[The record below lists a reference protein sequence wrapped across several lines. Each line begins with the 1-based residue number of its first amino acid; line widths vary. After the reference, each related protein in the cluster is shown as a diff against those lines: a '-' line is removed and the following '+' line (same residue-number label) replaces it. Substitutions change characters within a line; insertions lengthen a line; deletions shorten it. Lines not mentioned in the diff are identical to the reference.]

1 MRIIFVGMYHKP
13 GKEALDSS
21 TMTGKVI
28 DKIIHHFPNHDCQK
42 VNLCETDY
50 QPPKWMMNDLAT
62 KWKLKYQPSLDDV
75 VILLGGWV
83 RTHLKISGTR
93 IVLLKHPAGVFGKKD
108 EYIQDAVAQIKSH
121 IES

>member
-1 MRIIFVGMYHKP
+1 MYHKP

-28 DKIIHHFPNHDCQK
+28 DKIIYQLPESDFIK

-50 QPPKWMMNDLAT
+50 QPPNSSMAVFARQ
-62 KWKLKYQPSLDDV
+62 WKRKYQPTLDDV
-75 VILLGGWV
+75 VVLLGGWV

-93 IVLLKHPAGVFGKKD
+93 IVILKHPAGVFGKKD
-108 EYIQDAVAQIKSH
+108 EYIADAVAQINSH
-121 IES
+121 IAT